1 MNTPDNIWQGWSTL
15 THGGLLMD
23 EKRLAKL
30 AEYGPR
36 PLSGY
41 LEEDLRRKYLTFQE
55 GQMKPG
61 EWVQWILEKVCGFG
75 PESGYWERAG
85 EVSSSWTRTAI
96 TGEAVKPRHLWHS
109 SITGV
114 LPIFISDG
122 SEPIGRG
129 RGRKTVSNVL
139 HWLRSSDC
147 RLALLTNGR
156 QWRLLYAALDADAWC
171 EWDADRFLEEG
182 GVGLQL
188 EMLRTLIAPS
198 LWSSPSRDQASPL
211 LSLVLESRKGQS
223 ELSSLLGERVREA
236 VELLIRAHG
245 DVLATECSDVAPAEI
260 YRAAV
265 RVMMRLVVVLFA
277 ESRDLLP
284 RSNDLY
290 HRSYG
295 VNGLLEE
302 LEKRGG
308 RGGERLAQSYAA
320 WPRLQSLFRLVH
332 QGSPHP
338 ALPVPAY
345 GGELFE
351 PGASNDPDGTRR
363 TLHVLEDAC
372 FRAHVIS
379 DREVLH
385 LLQRISRTSQRI
397 RQGRTNQL
405 VTMPVDFSDLGSEYI
420 GILYEGLLDF
430 ELRRAAHE
438 DPMVFLAVGNEPV
451 LPLSR
456 LEGMED
462 AQIRSL
468 LQKLKASKDKSEESG
483 DDEEGSEEEET
494 DDNEDATDDDDASSD
509 DLGEDDPET
518 TLLEEPEE
526 PGDVRQSARN
536 RVQQWAERVVI
547 VTGLVKAPKGRK
559 SPESERYKFESEV
572 RAKAKSL
579 IRKIILP
586 GEWFLVRWGGT
597 RKGSGTFYTRPGLS
611 VPTVHRTLRPLA
623 YTAPITADGTPDTL
637 APAANWAP
645 KRPEEILSLKVCDPA
660 CGSGSFPVAALRF
673 LTEALYRSLL
683 VHGRIRSVEE
693 GRSFIALFD
702 QQAQS
707 QEHLGSEM
715 IPCPQEDD
723 RFEPRLK
730 ARLRRH
736 VVERC
741 IYGVDL
747 DPLAVELCR
756 LALWIETMDR
766 ELPFSFLDHKIKCGN
781 GLIGAWFD
789 TFQHYPVMA
798 WKNREAGDENHTN
811 GHHLPKENR
820 AKLLK
825 EWSRNQLLG
834 DTRIFLQGKTLF
846 SESHTRQAEA
856 VHAHA
861 LSVLQTLHELPIH
874 DSGARAAVYKKELL
888 ESDAYR
894 SLKQAL
900 DLWCSIWFWPVE
912 ELSLAPIP
920 SDLARPSEE
929 TLRVSNDIARTK
941 RFLHWE
947 LEFPDVFRKQGD
959 GFDAIIG
966 NPPWE
971 TAKPNSKEFFSN
983 EDPLYRTYGKQEAI
997 QQQTKIF
1004 QDHPD
1009 VEHRW
1014 VNYLADLKAQSN
1026 FMGYAA
1032 TPFGDPEAASEPL
1045 SRFTIIRGGEN
1056 EVLHLRWRNVRSRT
1070 AGFADPQHAFRYQG
1084 KGDVNLYK
1092 LFLEQG
1098 QALLREGG
1106 RMGVIVPSGIYS
1118 DLGSQPLRERFL
1130 DQGQWEWLFGFENRN
1145 KVFDIHRSFKFNP
1158 VIVQKGGRTERILT
1172 AFMRRNL
1179 EDWENAE
1186 KYVAPYRREQVVQ
1199 FSPKSKSLLE
1209 IQSPEDLAIL
1219 EKIYSHSVLLGDQGP
1234 EGWGVKYA
1242 REFDMTNDS
1251 KLFPPRPKWE
1261 AEGYKP
1267 DEYSRWLKG
1276 NWQPIAE
1283 LWDALG
1289 VTFPEGFTSRVAQ
1302 PPYDKIPIPRKDIP
1316 AGIILSRFADEW
1328 IQEAE
1333 IQDMALPL
1341 YEGRMIGQFDFSE
1354 KGWVSG
1360 KGRSAKWDE
1369 LNKEDKYIS
1378 PQYLLNEKN
1387 NLGTLFQ
1394 KVKSPIMS
1402 IGSSTNSRTLIS
1414 SAINN
1419 YPCGNSLN
1427 AISLNVTSLIYL
1439 FSSSINT
1446 FVSDYLMRLR
1456 LGGLNI
1462 NFFVLNELALI
1473 RPSYYR
1479 FDKLNYYSFLLCC
1492 SDRVFSPIY
1501 LSNRNIIKKYWNGLL
1516 ALTESERTRIQIIL
1530 NVAYVHLNQL
1540 LLSELCHILEFTDF
1554 PTCNDEI
1561 FHSPKGFWRIDKD
1574 KDPELRQTVL
1584 TIVAFH
1590 DLQKHIE
1597 SCGGDREK
1605 GLESFLNQ
1613 NDGEGWMIPESI
1625 RLADY
1630 GLGHDDRAQEH
1641 QPVAS
1646 RLGPRYYD
1654 WQLAQTPEE
1663 SWAECHLHARN
1674 LLGQEAYDRLIHRLE
1689 NGLPP
1694 EEEEETSTSSD
1705 TNTTLKK
1712 KRGRKPK
1719 KIDPNQPD
1727 LFAHGN

>member
-1 MNTPDNIWQGWSTL
+1 MNTPDSIWQGWSTL

-36 PLSGY
+36 SLSGY
-41 LEEDLRRKYLTFQE
+41 IEDDIRRKYLSFQE
-55 GQMKPG
+55 RQMKPG
-61 EWVQWILEKVCGFG
+61 EWIQWVLEKVCGFG

-85 EVSSSWTRTAI
+85 DVATIWTRRAI
-96 TGEAVKPRHLWHS
+96 TGEAIKPRHLWHS
-109 SITGV
+109 NVSGV
-114 LPIFISDG
+114 LPVFISDE
-122 SEPIGRG
+122 SESIGRG

-139 HWLRSSDC
+139 HWLRSSNC

-156 QWRLLYAALDADAWC
+156 QWRLLYAALDAEAWC

-182 GVGLQL
+182 GIGMQM
-188 EMLRTLIAPS
+188 EMLRTIIAPS
-198 LWSSPSRDQASPL
+198 LWSSPGRDLPSPL
-211 LSLVLESRKGQS
+211 LSLVLDSRKGQS

-236 VELLIRAHG
+236 VELLIRTHG
-245 DVLATECSDVAPAEI
+245 EVLSTDCSDVAPADI

-295 VNGLLEE
+295 INGLLED

-308 RGGERLAQSYAA
+308 KHGDRLAHSYAA

-332 QGSPHP
+332 QGSSHP

-351 PGASNDPDGTRR
+351 PGDAMDSDGTRR
-363 TLHVLEDAC
+363 TLYVLEHAC

-379 DREVLH
+379 DREVLL
-385 LLQRISRTSQRI
+385 LLQRISRTTQRI

-430 ELRRAAHE
+430 ELRRAATG
-438 DPMVFLAVGNEPV
+438 DPMVFLALGNEPV

-456 LEGMED
+456 LEQMD
-462 AQIRSL
+462 DKQLRSL
-468 LQKLKASKDKSEESG
+468 LQKLKTSSKKSDNQDNASEDNDES
-483 DDEEGSEEEET
+483 DDTDESVEAIDEQEDSLEPLDEEEPILSML
-494 DDNEDATDDDDASSD
+494 S
-509 DLGEDDPET
+509 DPEVA
-518 TLLEEPEE
+518 
-526 PGDVRQSARN
+526 GDIRHTARN
-536 RVQQWAERVVI
+536 RVQQWAERVVKI
-547 VTGLVKAPKGRK
+547 TGMVKVSEGRK
-559 SPESERYKFESEV
+559 SSESERNRQAAEV
-572 RAKAKSL
+572 RDKAKAL
-579 IRKIILP
+579 IRRVILP

-623 YTAPITADGTPDTL
+623 YTAPLASDGTADIL
-637 APAANWAP
+637 APAADWTP
-645 KRPEEILSLKVCDPA
+645 KLPEEILALKVCDPA

-673 LTEALYRSLL
+673 LTEALYRSIHE
-683 VHGRIRSVEE
+683 HGRIRPVEE
-693 GRSFIALFD
+693 GRSFISLFD
-702 QQAQS
+702 QQGKSA
-707 QEHLGSEM
+707 EHIGTEM

-723 RFEPRLK
+723 RFEARLK
-730 ARLRRH
+730 AKLRRH

-756 LALWIETMDR
+756 LALWVETMDR

-789 TFQHYPVMA
+789 NFQHYPLMA
-798 WKNREAGDENHTN
+798 WKDRETGDENHSN
-811 GHHLPKENR
+811 GVHYARENR
-820 AKLLK
+820 SNLLK
-825 EWSRNQLLG
+825 EWIRNRLLA
-834 DTRIFLQGKTLF
+834 DTRIFLQGQTLF
-846 SESHTRQAEA
+846 SDNTTLQAEI
-856 VHAHA
+856 VHAQA
-861 LSVLQTLHELPIH
+861 LNVLQKLHELPIQ
-874 DSGARAAVYKKELL
+874 DSAARAILYKKELL
-888 ESDAYR
+888 GSDAYR

-900 DLWCSIWFWPVE
+900 DLWCSIWFWPIE
-912 ELSLAPIP
+912 HLSIAPIP
-920 SDLARPSEE
+920 SDFSKPSAD
-929 TLRVSNDIARTK
+929 TYRISNDIAKQK

-947 LEFPDVFRKQGD
+947 LEFPDVFRKSGD

-983 EDPLYRTYGKQEAI
+983 VDPLYRTYGKQEAI
-997 QQQTKIF
+997 RQQTMIF
-1004 QDHPD
+1004 NDHPE
-1009 VEHRW
+1009 VEASW
-1014 VNYLADLKAQSN
+1014 IEYLADLKAQSS
-1026 FMGYAA
+1026 FMGYSA
-1032 TPFGDPEAASEPL
+1032 TPFGDPEASTDTGN
-1045 SRFTIIRGGEN
+1045 RFSIIRGGEN
-1056 EVLHLRWRNVRSRT
+1056 EVLHLRWRNARNRT
-1070 AGFADPQHAFRYQG
+1070 KGFADPQHAFRFQG

-1092 LFLEQG
+1092 LFLEQA
-1098 QALLREGG
+1098 QTILRNGG
-1106 RMGVIVPSGIYS
+1106 RMGMIVPSGIYS

-1130 DQGQWEWLFGFENRN
+1130 DHGQWEWLFGFENRN
-1145 KVFDIHRSFKFNP
+1145 KVFDIDSRFKFNP
-1158 VIVQKGGRTERILT
+1158 IIVEKGGRTKRILT

-1179 EDWENAE
+1179 EDWESAE
-1186 KYVAPYRREQVVQ
+1186 KYAASYHREQVTK
-1199 FSPKSKSLLE
+1199 FSPNSKSLLE

-1219 EKIYSHSVLLGDQGP
+1219 EKIYRNSVLLGDQSP

-1242 REFDMTNDS
+1242 TEFHMTNDS

-1261 AEGYKP
+1261 ADGYKP

-1276 NWQPIAE
+1276 TWRPINELWNILNVTIAE
-1283 LWDALG
+1283 
-1289 VTFPEGFTSRVAQ
+1289 GFISRLAQ
-1302 PPYDKIPIPRKDIP
+1302 PPYDKLPIPRKDIP
-1316 AGIILSRFADEW
+1316 VGIILSRFADEW
-1328 IQEAE
+1328 IREE
-1333 IQDMALPL
+1333 DIEDVALPL
-1341 YEGRMIGQFDFSE
+1341 YEGRMIGQNDFSE

-1369 LNKEDKYIS
+1369 FDNEFKYIS
-1378 PQYLLNEKN
+1378 PQYLMNEKDN
-1387 NLGTLFQ
+1387 FGTLF
-1394 KVKSPIMS
+1394 KKIKSPLMS

-1414 SAINN
+1414 SVINN
-1419 YPCGNSLN
+1419 YPCGHSLGSIVLQDVN
-1427 AISLNVTSLIYL
+1427 LIYS
-1439 FSSSINT
+1439 FTSMMNT
-1446 FVSDYLMRLR
+1446 YISDYLIRLR

-1462 NFFVLNELALI
+1462 SLFVLNEIAFVKPINIKSYLFKLI
-1473 RPSYYR
+1473 SFR
-1479 FDKLNYYSFLLCC
+1479 LNS
-1492 SDRVFSPIY
+1492 S
-1501 LSNRNIIKKYWNGLL
+1501 NIIFPHIWIGLSFSKLKSWKKKWASTDN
-1516 ALTESERTRIQIIL
+1516 ERIRLSVIL
-1530 NVAYVHLNQL
+1530 DVIAFHYNEISIREIFHV
-1540 LLSELCHILEFTDF
+1540 LEYTDL
-1554 PTCNDEI
+1554 PTYNNDS
-1561 FHSPKGFWRIDKD
+1561 FHSPKGFWRVDKD

-1590 DLQKHIE
+1590 DLQQHIE
-1597 SCGGDREK
+1597 ACGGDREK

-1613 NDGEGWMIPESI
+1613 NDGEGWMIPETL

-1630 GLGHDDRAQEH
+1630 RLGHDDRALEH

-1654 WQLAQTPEE
+1654 WQLAQTPDE

-1674 LLGQEAYDRLIHRLE
+1674 LLGKEAYDQLIYRIE
-1689 NGLPP
+1689 NGLPA
-1694 EEEEETSTSSD
+1694 EEEEEIISSD
-1705 TNTTLKK
+1705 KVGSPPQKK
-1712 KRGRKPK
+1712 QSRKS
-1719 KIDPNQPD
+1719 KIAPNQTE
-1727 LFAHGN
+1727 LF